1 MKTLKNILLILVLGF
16 SIKAYTQQPL
26 QEYLQTAALNNPL
39 LKAKFNQYLA
49 AMEKVPQVGTLP
61 DPQLTFGYFIS
72 TPETRVGAQQWS
84 VSLMQK
90 FPWFGLLKTQKDAAT
105 LFAKAKFEE
114 FEQAKSNLFFEV
126 KNTYYKHYFVSKAI
140 TITQENLQILETI
153 KRLSLIKIE
162 AGKTTM
168 ADELRIEMEINELQ
182 NQLALLNNKKQDL
195 QVAFQNLLDTA
206 VVLQTPDSIWIDA
219 FSGNYALLLDSIYV
233 NNNQL
238 QSIQMRI
245 EAFMKQQ
252 IVAKKKGSPSFA
264 IGAGYTNVASRSDYS
279 GSDNGKDIFMFPSF
293 TVSIPLYRKKYAAM
307 IKEAAL
313 NAQAQADL
321 SDNLKNKLH
330 TVFEKTTTEY
340 EDAERRILLYKKQ
353 RILAKK
359 ALDILII
366 SYSTDTK
373 DFDEVLRMER
383 LLLQYE
389 LEEEKAKIDKNI
401 AVAFSYY
408 LLGK

>member
-1 MKTLKNILLILVLGF
+1 MKKFIFILSILLVCGKV
-16 SIKAYTQQPL
+16 SAQQTL
-26 QEYLQTAALNNPL
+26 DEYLKTAAQNNPL

-49 AMEKVPQVGTLP
+49 AMEKVPQVGSLP
-61 DPQLTFGYFIS
+61 DPQVTFGYFIS

-84 VSLMQK
+84 VALMQK

-105 LFAKAKFEE
+105 LFAKAKYEE

-126 KNTYYKHYFVSKAI
+126 KNTYYNHYFVSKAI
-140 TITQENLQILETI
+140 AITQENLQILETI
-153 KRLSLIKIE
+153 KRLSIIKIE

-182 NQLALLNNKKQDL
+182 NQLDLLNDKKHDL

-206 VVLQTPDSIWIDA
+206 VVLHTPDSIWIDE
-219 FSGNYALLLDSIYV
+219 FSGNYNTLLDSIYA
-233 NNNQL
+233 NNNQI
-238 QSIQMRI
+238 QSIQMRM
-245 EAFMKQQ
+245 EAFVKQQ
-252 IVAKKKGSPSFA
+252 SVAKKKGLPSFA
-264 IGAGYTNVASRSDYS
+264 VGVGYTNVAPRSDYA
-279 GSDNGKDIFMFPSF
+279 GNDNGKDILMFPSF
-293 TVSIPLYRKKYAAM
+293 TVSIPLYRKKYSAM
-307 IKEAAL
+307 LKEAEL
-313 NAQAQADL
+313 NAQAQSDL
-321 SDNLKNKLH
+321 SNNVKNKLH

-340 EDAERRILLYKKQ
+340 EDAERRIILYQKQ

-359 ALDILII
+359 ALDILIV

-383 LLLQYE
+383 LLLKYE